1 MIFAVWSGPRNL
13 STAMMYSFG
22 SRSDTA
28 IWDEPFYAAYL
39 HQTKLYHPMREE
51 ILNAQPNNFQDVIN
65 SFTQPIP
72 HKKKHFY
79 LKLIC
84 NHMLD
89 GISLSWAKRYKNI
102 FLVRHPAR
110 VIYSY
115 NQKRENPTLNDIG
128 FIQQLKIYEELGGFI
143 IESSDVLKAPQKALT
158 EICRQLGI
166 QFEKSMLSW
175 PKGRHEDEGVWGQ
188 YWYNNAHL
196 STSFGP
202 PENSIPTLPSHLSNV
217 YERAMPIY
225 EKLISNK
232 III

>member
-1 MIFAVWSGPRNL
+1 MRFAVWSGPRNL

-39 HQTKLYHPMREE
+39 HQTKLDHPMRKE
-51 ILNAQPNNFQDVIN
+51 ILKTQPNNFQDIIN
-65 SFTQPIP
+65 SFNRPIP
-72 HKKKHFY
+72 NKKKHYY

-89 GISLSWAKRYKNI
+89 DVPLNWAQGYKNI

-110 VIYSY
+110 VINSY
-115 NQKRENPTLNDIG
+115 NQKRKNPTLNDIG

-143 IESSDVLKAPQKALT
+143 IESTDILKSPQKALT
-158 EICRQLGI
+158 EICRLLGI
-166 QFEKSMLSW
+166 QFESSMLSW
-175 PKGRHEDEGVWGQ
+175 PKGGHKDEGIWGQ
-188 YWYNNAHL
+188 HWYNNAHL
-196 STSFGP
+196 STTFGL
-202 PENSIPTLPSHLSNV
+202 PENSMPSLPSHLSGV
-217 YERAMPIY
+217 YENAMPIY
-225 EKLISNK
+225 ERLISNK